1 MKKFFFLASII
12 AALAFLNNCGQQT
25 KKQEVP
31 VETEKLSEVSENVT
45 SEDTTTFSEVQTEQP
60 QMVTLEAQ
68 DPSTT
73 ISDVSVTSTGEE
85 ITTESTEPTVFVKP
99 SVEEMQQALNS
110 AGFYQGKIDGV
121 LGPRTKTAI
130 REFQTKN
137 ELKVDG
143 KIGPR
148 TWAKL
153 GAYLNKEQS
162 TETSSEISN

>member
-1 MKKFFFLASII
+1 MKKFFFLALII
-12 AALAFLNNCGQQT
+12 SALAFINSCGHQT
-25 KKQEVP
+25 KKQEAP
-31 VETEKLSEVSENVT
+31 VETENLSEVSENVT

-68 DPSTT
+68 DPRTT

-121 LGPRTKTAI
+121 FGPRTKTAI
-130 REFQTKN
+130 REFQAKN

-143 KIGPR
+143 KVGPR

-162 TETSSEISN
+162 TGTSSEISN